1 MPLLS
6 HTGCFYALPQT
17 TLESEH
23 TPTLLGYLRQSKM
36 GANTAQLV
44 SLEKVGGLQQELRE
58 TPWEAGAAR
67 RFPCTEESQWF
78 LAASSAS
85 AGASSQLRKFRPAH
99 RRLRPQLGFI
109 WLPSKLLYFRL
120 H

>member
-36 GANTAQLV
+36 GANTTQLV
-44 SLEKVGGLQQELRE
+44 SLEKVGGGGGLQQELRE
-58 TPWEAGAAR
+58 TPWEAGTAR

-78 LAASSAS
+78 LAASSAG
-85 AGASSQLRKFRPAH
+85 ADASSQLRKFRPAH
-99 RRLRPQLGFI
+99 RPTWVSTGGHLAAI
-109 WLPSKLLYFRL
+109 
-120 H
+120 